1 MSDNSDS
8 NRLFGRGNVYPSSEA
23 SAVVDTPSRQQT
35 AADYKTLTN
44 KSSNDILSEYLLLE
58 LGQSKKEIFNYVH
71 LSQSMRI
78 TNISNNKRLLNTILH
93 SKVINTQLEIEF
105 ALSCMEVDDC
115 KTLHKPLQAI
125 NRKVHKN
132 IDDHEDRDDWK
143 YIDDYENRKDQKYRD
158 DCENRVDHKVN
169 KIMSSSIGP
178 LILQFSQLEESNF
191 KNQFFVTRSSFQI
204 ICRHL
209 MQEYGSMAYKRT
221 EIDVEKQLLITLTYL
236 GTVLSYKEIGSKF
249 NVAISTA
256 HKCVNDVTTTL
267 FKRMGEFIYWP
278 INQQADSEIKAF
290 NEMPGNN
297 FPGILGVIGM
307 VDLKKTCTA
316 NPSKHTKEGS
326 SIAIQCVCN
335 NKYQFYN
342 VFTSYLLKSSV
353 TTSTFLESPL
363 AEMIL
368 NDPDTLF
375 PNSWSHIVGQ
385 CCFPLL
391 PNLMTPF
398 SGDTCNTISQNTYN
412 DAIEVPLNIIKL
424 AFGKL
429 LGRFTRLLC
438 LDLWGQ
444 DKFAILIFAAC
455 CLHNLCLG
463 NNDDIHCPP
472 YECCTFKCDYY
483 DEYSV
488 QKRREICSKL
498 KS

>member
-1 MSDNSDS
+1 MSDNSDG
-8 NRLFGRGNVYPSSEA
+8 NRLSGRGDVYRSSET
-23 SAVVDTPSRQQT
+23 SAVVDTPSGQQQT
-35 AADYKTLTN
+35 TANYKTLTD

-78 TNISNNKRLLNTILH
+78 TNINNNKKLLNTILH
-93 SKVINTQLEIEF
+93 SKVINTQLEVEVV
-105 ALSCMEVDDC
+105 LSCLGVNSC
-115 KTLHKPLQAI
+115 QTPSKPLQAI
-125 NRKVHKN
+125 NTKDHKN
-132 IDDHEDRDDWK
+132 RNDHKDRDDHK
-143 YIDDYENRKDQKYRD
+143 NANDLKHEDDYKD
-158 DCENRVDHKVN
+158 RVDPKD
-169 KIMSSSIGP
+169 KEMMSSSIGP
-178 LILQFSQLEESNF
+178 LILQFTQLEESNF

-204 ICRHL
+204 VCRHL

-221 EIDVEKQLLITLTYL
+221 EIDVEKQLLVTLTYL

-249 NVAISTA
+249 NIAISTA
-256 HKCVNDVTTTL
+256 HKCVNDVTNTL
-267 FKRMGEFIYWP
+267 FKRMGELIYWP

-290 NEMPGNN
+290 NEMPGNH
-297 FPGILGVIGM
+297 FPDILGVIGM

-316 NPSKHTKEGS
+316 NPSKHTKDGS

-335 NKYQFYN
+335 NRYQFYN

-412 DAIEVPLNIIKL
+412 NAIEVPLNIIKL

-488 QKRREICSKL
+488 QKRREICSKI